1 MERIKAFGV
10 ARLGAFALLAAVTVC
25 LTACGEE
32 ETATNAEESTTESG
46 VLAPK
51 SGRLVPKSEVSDSKV
66 MTVANQMAVRGQQL
80 VRAIIAADNSGRYRG
95 YAWPSDAAGRYDG
108 TKPSNGPNMY
118 QSFESTADYFSE
130 ALYLNA
136 PNDEQRARKCVLKD
150 CSKDDIS
157 FGEVDCAWYI
167 AANVRQAAS
176 NTPVLV
182 SRNVNVDV
190 LCNTSGDN
198 ASVGA
203 DELLLDIPPFGKD
216 VCVIVYKDG
225 SVRAFAAVDVKM
237 PNLVPG
243 LGSSKLSD
251 IRQGEDPFRFLP

>member
-80 VRAIIAADNSGRYRG
+80 VRAIIAADNSRRYRG
-95 YAWPSDAAGRYDG
+95 YAWPSDAAGRYANAAS
-108 TKPSNGPNMY
+108 SNGPNMH
-118 QSFESTADYFSE
+118 QSFETTKDYFTE

-136 PNDEQRARKCVLKD
+136 PDEERRARLCALAN
-150 CSKDDIS
+150 CSKADIS
-157 FGEVDCAWYI
+157 FEEVDCIWRI
-167 AANVRQAAS
+167 ATNARRVPGK
-176 NTPVLV
+176 TPVLV
-182 SRNVNVDV
+182 SNNVNVEV
-190 LCNTSGDN
+190 LCNTPGDD

>member
-10 ARLGAFALLAAVTVC
+10 ARLGAFAFLTAAVTC
-25 LTACGEE
+25 LTACGESWH
-32 ETATNAEESTTESG
+32 ADSESLDKMAESG
-46 VLAPK
+46 RHIVQSIIVA
-51 SGRLVPKSEVSDSKV
+51 DSQG
-66 MTVANQMAVRGQQL
+66 A
-80 VRAIIAADNSGRYRG
+80 YRG

-136 PNDEQRARKCVLKD
+136 PNDEQRAKKCVLKD

-203 DELLLDIPPFGKD
+203 EELLEDVPPFGKEG
-216 VCVIVYKDG
+216 CVIVYKDG